1 LNTNPQPAKQGA
13 LFQRVLFLLFLLSLP
28 LINPIVHGDG
38 VGYYAYARAP
48 LIQHN
53 LHFEEDWRHANL
65 NFAQSRTRP
74 DGQLLPEEYTATGYV
89 SNLFAVGPAILWF
102 PFLLLTHLVVLFLK
116 ILGVSV
122 AANGFSFPYL
132 LAMALGTATYGFVG
146 LLLSF
151 SLARK
156 YIAEQWAFLAT
167 VAIWWGSSLP
177 VYMYFNPSWSHAHAA
192 FVVALFLWYWDR
204 TRPARSSSQWLILGL
219 ISGLMIDVY
228 FPNAVFLL
236 LPLIESLF
244 AYRTLFK
251 SERHAALRLFLDNTL
266 FALMIGVAFL
276 PTLITRRIIFGGFF
290 NFGRYSTLDWD
301 WSAPNWLA
309 VLFSSNHGLFS
320 WTLLL
325 PFALFGLFFVPR
337 QARIVGL
344 YLGIAA
350 LGFYYL
356 ISSYPYWHGM
366 SSFGNRFFVSL
377 TPIYVFGL
385 AALLQRVAGF
395 FSRPRRALLLISA
408 ALSCFVLWNLG
419 LIYQWG
425 AHLIPARGP
434 VPFRELAYNQFHV
447 VPRQI
452 SGHLRSYVFHRS
464 DLMRKIEE
472 KDIEQL
478 RKGDER

>member
-1 LNTNPQPAKQGA
+1 MDPQSPKEGVFFPRI
-13 LFQRVLFLLFLLSLP
+13 LLVLFLISLP

-65 NFAQSRTRP
+65 NFAQSRTGP
-74 DGQLLPEEYTATGYV
+74 DGQLLPQEYTETGYV
-89 SNLFAVGPAILWF
+89 SNLFSIGPAILWF
-102 PFLLLTHLVVLFLK
+102 PFLFLAHLLVLFLNF
-116 ILGVSV
+116 LGVSV
-122 AANGFSFPYL
+122 AANGFSLPYF
-132 LAMALGTATYGFVG
+132 LAMALGTATYGFLG
-146 LLLSF
+146 LLFSF
-151 SLARK
+151 FLARK
-156 YIAEQWAFLAT
+156 YIGVQWAFLAT

-177 VYMYFNPSWSHAHAA
+177 VYMYFNPSWSHAHSA

-204 TRPARSSSQWLILGL
+204 TRPGRTTLQWLLLGL
-219 ISGLMIDVY
+219 FSGLMIDVY
-228 FPNAVFLL
+228 FPNAVFLV
-236 LPLIESLF
+236 LPLIESLLDYP
-244 AYRTLFK
+244 ALTK
-251 SERHAALRLFLDNTL
+251 SQHPSALRLFLDNIL
-266 FALMIGVAFL
+266 FVFMIVLAFL
-276 PTLITRRIIFGGFF
+276 PTIITRRIIFGGFF
-290 NFGRYSTLDWD
+290 NFGRYSNLEWD

-325 PFALFGLFFVPR
+325 PFALLGIIFVPR
-337 QARIVGL
+337 HARVIAL
-344 YLGIAA
+344 YLGIATLA
-350 LGFYYL
+350 FYYL
-356 ISSYPYWHGM
+356 ISSYPFWHGM
-366 SSFGNRFFVSL
+366 SSYGNRFFISL

-395 FSRPRRALLLISA
+395 FPRPRVALLAISA
-408 ALSCFVLWNLG
+408 VLSCFVLWNLG

-478 RKGDER
+478 KKGSEP